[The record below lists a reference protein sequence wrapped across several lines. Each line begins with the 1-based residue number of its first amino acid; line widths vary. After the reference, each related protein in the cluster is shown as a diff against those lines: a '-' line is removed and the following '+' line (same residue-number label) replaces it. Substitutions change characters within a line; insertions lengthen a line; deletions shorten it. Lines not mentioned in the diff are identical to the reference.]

1 MVPLSVLNVG
11 HKESRETIFY
21 ETKRRNK
28 DPWSNVLQIMTC
40 GKCQS
45 QIPAHLG
52 ERWDGLSVDD
62 AKKEWKKVYREKGQK
77 SQIVNDSRTFDRISL

>member
-1 MVPLSVLNVG
+1 MEDGSYNNNGSFICPECG

-45 QIPAHLG
+45 QIPAHLA
-52 ERWDGLSVDD
+52 ERWNDLSVVD
-62 AKKEWKKVYREKGQK
+62 AKKEWKKVYRKKRLKNLE
-77 SQIVNDSRTFDRISL
+77 